1 MSHINTGENMMAGGK
16 KWCVTDGMCGSSLGD
31 GQFFD
36 TCAIPTTR
44 GCSCRRDWMTKG
56 SPVDGYVTLQYAATR
71 CNTLQYAAT
80 FCNMLQHAAT
90 CGYI

>member
-1 MSHINTGENMMAGGK
+1 VSRIVSHIRMRHITSKVIMSHINTGENMMAGGK
-16 KWCVTDGMCGSSLGD
+16 KWCVTDGMCGSALGD

-56 SPVDGYVTLQYAATR
+56 NPVDGYVTLQ
-71 CNTLQYAAT
+71 
-80 FCNMLQHAAT
+80 
-90 CGYI
+90 